1 MLLKVFKHDFKT
13 ASRYELPVLIG
24 LLLATV
30 IGCVDVFIL
39 SAVVN
44 GYRVNNVF
52 VTMIGSIVGSLG
64 MLLGFIAV
72 AAGCSIMV
80 FMLYYRFY
88 KSMVTDEAYLTL
100 TLPVSPTKLLLG
112 KLFSAFLWM
121 LISAVATA
129 ISFCA
134 IFSCVTSIVEEA
146 PSIFQIFSDAYRSMG
161 FTVGNL
167 ITYIICA
174 VVTSVS
180 GLLQVFMAIL
190 FAGSVA
196 KKHKALAAIG
206 LVFGINFVV
215 STVSQIISAII
226 SVITAIGSQTSSAA
240 LESIL
245 FIDTNVWIQTVISAG
260 LGVLFFFLSRHLIK
274 NKVNLE

>member
-44 GYRVNNVF
+44 GSRENNVF

-72 AAGCSIMV
+72 AAGGSIMV

-112 KLFSAFLWM
+112 KLFSALLWM

-129 ISFCA
+129 LS
-134 IFSCVTSIVEEA
+134 SV
-146 PSIFQIFSDAYRSMG
+146 RSSP
-161 FTVGNL
+161 
-167 ITYIICA
+167 A
-174 VVTSVS
+174 SP
-180 GLLQVFMAIL
+180 
-190 FAGSVA
+190 
-196 KKHKALAAIG
+196 
-206 LVFGINFVV
+206 
-215 STVSQIISAII
+215 
-226 SVITAIGSQTSSAA
+226 
-240 LESIL
+240 
-245 FIDTNVWIQTVISAG
+245 
-260 LGVLFFFLSRHLIK
+260 R
-274 NKVNLE
+274 